1 LLARLLLCSSGG
13 SSSSSFL
20 FILNDF
26 LTSLFNLVFLVNQLF
41 LRSVEDL
48 RKLSGQISALS
59 LKSIVAEDMV

>member
-26 LTSLFNLVFLVNQLF
+26 LTSLLNLVFLVNKLF

-59 LKSIVAEDMV
+59 LKSIVAEDMI